1 MKFSRK
7 WLEEYI
13 DIARI
18 TDVEIA
24 EGLTRSGIEVEEIKK
39 LVNSSG
45 LIVAMITNVASHP
58 DSDKLSICTIDVG
71 NNKTYNIVCG
81 ASNVREYTKVIF
93 APVGSSVNGME
104 INEATIRGVIS
115 PGMLCSMSEIGL
127 DSSFVEDS
135 QKEGIAILPNS
146 FEVGAD
152 VIELLELNDTVFE
165 LSLTPNRSD
174 CLSIIGIAYEVS
186 AIFDIPLKKRTIK
199 YPEVEN
205 DKKLIQLLV
214 SNSNVKYFS
223 LMPLH
228 NLKVT
233 DSPQFIKSRLIACG
247 IKPIN
252 NIVDI
257 TNYILIETGQPL
269 HAFDMAKSSTDFEV
283 RSAFKDEKITL
294 LDESEIELNSDDIV
308 VSNQESVLSLAGIM
322 GGHSSRVTKYT
333 ENIVLECAIFNS
345 ETIRQSAK
353 AHSLRSDSSVR
364 FEKGIDVGRTE
375 LAMKMAVE
383 LFVKYANAKLSTS
396 PVVYD
401 SEDVLFDDYEIV
413 LEYSKLVKYIGFN
426 IDVKQVAKILDRLQL
441 NYVFEDSKFK
451 VKRITRRPDLQFDV
465 CIIEEI
471 IRLYGVNNIEGVL
484 PTVKVKRSNVTDY
497 DKTLS
502 TIKNI
507 LHSMGYSECINYSLT
522 SKEKSFISLNDNEE
536 IIELMNPLSSERKYL
551 RKSLIPSLIDT
562 ATYNLERQ
570 SNDVRIYEISQ
581 VNYKIDG
588 NYTTH
593 NKLTGLISGF
603 NLEKPLFDVKIKG
616 DFYFIKGA
624 VQKLLSMTGLTEG
637 MDYSILPSKNIPSIF
652 HPYQSAEI
660 VLNDKVIGYVGKIH
674 PAHTKHDLFV
684 FEIDLYELRQL
695 FTDDVNFGKIS
706 VYPSVTRDL
715 SIVVADEVKAI
726 DMIKSVH
733 DLNIDIL
740 EGIEVYNIYVD
751 ERLKG
756 KKSITFRMKFM
767 SQDRTLSEECI
778 SEQIETI
785 IDCFRV
791 HYNGEL
797 R

>member
-1 MKFSRK
+1 MKFSRR

-13 DIARI
+13 DIARL
-18 TDVEIA
+18 TDVEIE
-24 EGLTRSGIEVEEIKK
+24 EGLTRSGIEVEEVSK

-45 LIVAMITNVASHP
+45 LIVAMISNIESHP
-58 DSDKLSICTIDVG
+58 TSDKLSICTIDVG
-71 NNKTYNIVCG
+71 NNISYKVVCG
-81 ASNVREYTKVIF
+81 ASNVREYSKVVY
-93 APVGSSVNGME
+93 APVGSIVNGVE
-104 INEATIRGVIS
+104 IKEAIIRDVVS
-115 PGMLCSMSEIGL
+115 PGMLCSMNEIGV

-146 FEVGAD
+146 FELGSD
-152 VIELLELNDTVFE
+152 VIELLELHDTVFE

-205 DKKLIQLLV
+205 DKKLLNLLV
-214 SNSNVKYFS
+214 TNNNVKYFS

-233 DSPQFIKSRLIACG
+233 DSPQFIKARLIACG

-269 HAFDMAKSSTDFEV
+269 HAFDMVKSSTDFEV

-294 LDESEIELNSDDIV
+294 LDESEITLSQNDIV
-308 VSNQESVLSLAGIM
+308 VSNQENVLSLAGIM
-322 GGHSSRVTKYT
+322 GGYNSRVTKYT

-353 AHSLRSDSSVR
+353 THSLRSDSSVR
-364 FEKGIDVGRTE
+364 FEKGIDVSRTE
-375 LAMKMAVE
+375 VAMKMAVE
-383 LFVKYANAKLSTS
+383 LLVKYANAKLSTS
-396 PVVYD
+396 PVVYN
-401 SEDVLFDDYEIV
+401 SEETLFDDYEIN

-426 IDVKQVAKILDRLQL
+426 IDVKAVAKILDRLQL
-441 NYVFEDSKFK
+441 SYIFEDAKFK
-451 VKRITRRPDLQFDV
+451 VKRTSRRPDLQFDV

-484 PTVKVKRSNVTDY
+484 PVVKVKRSNVTDY
-497 DKTLS
+497 DKTLAA
-502 TIKNI
+502 IKNI

-522 SKEKSFISLNDNEE
+522 SKSKSYINLEDNEE
-536 IIELMNPLSSERKYL
+536 IIELLNPLSSERKFL
-551 RKSLIPSLIDT
+551 RKSLIPSIIDT
-562 ATYNLERQ
+562 AIYNLERQ

-588 NYTTH
+588 HYTTH
-593 NKLTGLISGF
+593 NKLAALISGF
-603 NLEKPLFDVKIKG
+603 DLEKPLFDLKIKG

-624 VQKLLSMTGLTEG
+624 VQKLLSMTGLREG
-637 MDYSILPSKNIPSIF
+637 VDYSVLPSQNIPSIF

-660 VLNDKVIGYVGKIH
+660 IIEDKVIGYVGKVH
-674 PAHTKHDLFV
+674 PSYSKYDLFA
-684 FEIDLYELRQL
+684 FEIDLYELRKL
-695 FTDDVNFGKIS
+695 FKDDVNFEKIS
-706 VYPSVTRDL
+706 VYPSVNRDL
-715 SIVVADEVKAI
+715 SIVVDNSTKTI

-740 EGIEVYNIYVD
+740 ENIEVYNIYVD
-751 ERLKG
+751 ESLKD
-756 KKSITFRMKFM
+756 KKSITFRMKFT
-767 SQDRTLSEECI
+767 SDDRTLSEECI
-778 SEQIETI
+778 NEQIESI
-785 IDCFRV
+785 IECFRV
-791 HYNGEL
+791 NYNGEL